1 MVTASR
7 HGINRTCQ
15 TCSTRMPARPRGPVG
30 GCAATCRATRCAY
43 ENEIPKLAHRDRRR
57 NAGLRPRFRNTE
69 TGPPIPRFRALAL
82 FGRRPPQR
90 VDRPSSRRPKTCAQ
104 AVIHAPQQRYRRFWR
119 PSTPSIVGEAPSR
132 ATKPTTVVGYII
144 IIPVQASDPFAV
156 ALLER
161 FGECG
166 FRCFVACAVTRND
179 PDRAYTLN

>member
-1 MVTASR
+1 VVLHLSHFVLDR
-7 HGINRTCQ
+7 L
-15 TCSTRMPARPRGPVG
+15 CSD
-30 GCAATCRATRCAY
+30 
-43 ENEIPKLAHRDRRR
+43 IRRR
-57 NAGLRPRFRNTE
+57 IVGFVSAWRVSGVPASHSTE
-69 TGPPIPRFRALAL
+69 VSLG
-82 FGRRPPQR
+82 
-90 VDRPSSRRPKTCAQ
+90 SQ
-104 AVIHAPQQRYRRFWR
+104 AVIHALQQRYRRFWR

>member
-1 MVTASR
+1 MAGTLCESLIDLRVRSRKTRSLPQAGSVNSLYVLYRHPSGPPAPRASEGRNERYTCLIKINEGPRPHHPGNAVGHRRRGDPVATYPVRPVMSGSISR
-7 HGINRTCQ
+7 HG
-15 TCSTRMPARPRGPVG
+15 P
-30 GCAATCRATRCAY
+30 
-43 ENEIPKLAHRDRRR
+43 
-57 NAGLRPRFRNTE
+57 
-69 TGPPIPRFRALAL
+69 
-82 FGRRPPQR
+82 
-90 VDRPSSRRPKTCAQ
+90 Q

-132 ATKPTTVVGYII
+132 ATKPTTVIGYII